1 MSVAVVFMFP
11 DDPHTSSIVL
21 SAFYW
26 GYAISQ
32 IPGGALVGRFGG
44 QCVLA
49 CAVLAWSVA
58 TFATTPFGLLSVVA
72 NATASG
78 ESSASASAHPPLL
91 GFIGLCLCRAV
102 VGVAEGWNY
111 PSQVGL
117 ISRWIPVEERSRAW
131 AFLSCGEQLGTIIAL
146 LFCPAM
152 AVKLGWSSI
161 FWFSGVVGVVWAV
174 AFVALSASTP
184 ARHRCIG
191 SEERAMIERSRPD
204 PATTTSRISGGANVK
219 ASRRVPWCRFL
230 RNGPFIALMITHFC
244 YNWCVVYRKEALAFS
259 SLALRV
265 SLSRSPSRPASRGSV
280 CSLSLSLS
288 LCSLSLCVPRF
299 AHECMQGLLCRAL
312 VDPVVLFEQIRARL
326 LKNGNLFC
334 APVHRLGTDDQPR
347 RVRRRLL

>member
-1 MSVAVVFMFP
+1 MWRLVVLTLCFLCNTCLYISRANMSVAVVFMFP

-58 TFATTPFGLLSVVA
+58 TFATTPFGLLSVIA

-204 PATTTSRISGGANVK
+204 PTTTTSRISGGANVK

-244 YNWCVVYRKEALAFS
+244 YNWCVVYRREALAFS
-259 SLALRV
+259 SLALLSRFCAL
-265 SLSRSPSRPASRGSV
+265 SLSALSLSA
-280 CSLSLSLS
+280 LSLSLS
-288 LCSLSLCVPRF
+288 LCVCVPQF
-299 AHECMQGLLCRAL
+299 AHECMHAGATMSCSRGSRRTFRA
-312 VDPVVLFEQIRARL
+312 
-326 LKNGNLFC
+326 NL
-334 APVHRLGTDDQPR
+334 G
-347 RVRRRLL
+347 